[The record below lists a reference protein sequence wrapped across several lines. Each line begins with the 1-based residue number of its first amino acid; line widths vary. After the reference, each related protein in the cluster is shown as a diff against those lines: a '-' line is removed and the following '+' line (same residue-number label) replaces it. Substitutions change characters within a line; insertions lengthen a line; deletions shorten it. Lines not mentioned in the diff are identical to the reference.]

1 MIKYNVT
8 GPDRKRLVKRL
19 ERLTGFKAEYQRLP
33 TMAYK
38 VGPYTV
44 TKDGSVIGDLPQDHV
59 MSLAKSGFVGKYT
72 ETISRKSTGTILS
85 IPMDSMSMKA
95 LDNFQNILESKGS
108 LIRKS
113 LDLKELPV
121 DYEED
126 ELRIRWFEHTTLCDD
141 DYEII
146 STFITALI
154 NKAQQTNHID
164 PTPVVT
170 DNPQYTFRC
179 FLNSLG
185 FIGDRHKALRDTML
199 KRLPG
204 SKSYPRGKPTIRFN
218 TIRHLET

>member
-126 ELRIRWFEHTTLCDD
+126 ELRIRWFEHTT
-141 DYEII
+141 
-146 STFITALI
+146 
-154 NKAQQTNHID
+154 
-164 PTPVVT
+164 PVVT